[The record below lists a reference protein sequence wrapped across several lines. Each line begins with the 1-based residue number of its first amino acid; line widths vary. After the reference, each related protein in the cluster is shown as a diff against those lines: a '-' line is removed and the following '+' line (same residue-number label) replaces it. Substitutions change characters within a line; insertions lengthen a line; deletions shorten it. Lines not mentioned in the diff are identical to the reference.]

1 MVIQLV
7 KPIRVKKMM
16 NLVKK
21 NEIANVDTRK

>member
-7 KPIRVKKMM
+7 KTIRVKEMM

-21 NEIANVDTRK
+21 SEIANVDTRK

>member
-7 KPIRVKKMM
+7 KTIRVKKMM

>member
-1 MVIQLV
+1 MVILLI
-7 KPIRVKKMM
+7 KTIRVKKM

>member
-7 KPIRVKKMM
+7 KTIRVKKMM

-21 NEIANVDTRK
+21 SEIANVDTRK